1 MNIIKFDNHKTLLN
15 IKNCNKKGVY
25 SYIAIYN
32 NYGNKCKCIFY
43 SIYNIC
49 NDRMVHR
56 NYKWINTNKKIC
68 K

>member
-32 NYGNKCKCIFY
+32 NYV
-43 SIYNIC
+43 NIC